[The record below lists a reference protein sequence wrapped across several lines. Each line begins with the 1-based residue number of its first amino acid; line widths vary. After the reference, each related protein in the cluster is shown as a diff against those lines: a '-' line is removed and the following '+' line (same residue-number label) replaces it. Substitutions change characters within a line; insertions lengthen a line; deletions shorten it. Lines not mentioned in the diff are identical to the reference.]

1 MSKPDMGFI
10 FHIKNQWNI
19 LATGNYYVNS
29 QNFRNSM
36 LLYPPRILNE
46 HWCIFSCL
54 QIPPRENWFQ
64 YVRRV
69 YATGIN
75 FPCMSTLHL
84 TNIYRTS
91 VLAPVLQA
99 CSLYDDLRVLNQRN
113 WAFAINSDFIIP
125 ISLQPYVVDPRYFKL
140 CLL

>member
-1 MSKPDMGFI
+1 MKYSGHRELLCEFSKFSEFHAFI
-10 FHIKNQWNI
+10 SSSDSKRTLMH
-19 LATGNYYVNS
+19 
-29 QNFRNSM
+29 
-36 LLYPPRILNE
+36 
-46 HWCIFSCL
+46 FSCL

-113 WAFAINSDFIIP
+113 
-125 ISLQPYVVDPRYFKL
+125 
-140 CLL
+140 